1 MMKSSDDKIKKQIQ
15 KVGLEDFSLI
25 KVIGKGT
32 FAKVV
37 LVKKTD
43 SKQLYALK
51 VIKKRKIKE
60 KK

>member
-1 MMKSSDDKIKKQIQ
+1 MKKSSDDKIKKQIE

>member
-1 MMKSSDDKIKKQIQ
+1 MLKSSDDKIKKQIQ

-37 LVKKTD
+37 LVKKND